1 MIRAMR
7 DQTEPRA
14 ELSESLDW
22 LLAIVLAGYLFWC
35 TSPHRLAIAGTKQ
48 PFDELLMAGV
58 VAGLVVAA
66 LRRVRIEPLTIIVL
80 MVCVASLLTDFLY
93 SGIRFSDLGIYL
105 AAGRHWL
112 GDQQVYQLSPLVV
125 MPKDGSALP
134 FLYPPS
140 TLPLFGFL
148 AILPAHLGGI
158 TFIGGSI
165 GAFLLGAR
173 RVGLS
178 WRWSVA
184 ALAWPPVFVGLVSG
198 NIAVALFALF
208 ALAPSIGSVL
218 IVAPL
223 FKVYNALAALWL
235 IRERQVR
242 SIIVGSAVVLGLCAL
257 TLPFVGG
264 LMAWRDWIEALRAFA
279 ASEQA
284 IPAFLGLSLERYM
297 PFVLAVAI
305 GGLVTVAGLRASGRI
320 GLARLGIATI
330 AVQPSLYLHGFIVSL
345 PALLSLR
352 ARWFWLAA
360 AALSVTTGPRGTP
373 AGLAWPGPWIAI
385 AIVVAS
391 WAVPGLLR
399 DPAGPTDPLHPLG
412 RSGALWPR
420 ESGQL
425 AARWQ
430 SRASGALDVT
440 APVADSAGTG
450 GGHPSNPA
458 NGPVRAVRRRC
469 SVDPGY
475 VSNRY
480 YDVPDLAVPAAIAVP
495 LVRPIA
501 PLDSAIRVGLPRTRD
516 ASAAIEH

>member
-1 MIRAMR
+1 MIRVVP
-7 DQTEPRA
+7 DQTESRA
-14 ELSESLDW
+14 AFSRFLDW
-22 LLAIVLAGYLFWC
+22 LPAIVLAGYLIWC
-35 TSPHRLAIAGTKQ
+35 TSSHRLAIAGTKQ
-48 PFDELLMAGV
+48 PFSELLIAGV
-58 VAGLVVAA
+58 AAGLVLAA
-66 LRRVRIEPLTIIVL
+66 LRRVRIEPLTIIVV
-80 MVCVASLLTDFLY
+80 MVCVASLLTDILY
-93 SGIRFSDLGIYL
+93 SGTRFPDLGIYL
-105 AAGRHWL
+105 EAGRHWL
-112 GDQQVYQLSPLVV
+112 ADEQVYQLSPLVA
-125 MPKDGSALP
+125 MPTDGSALP

-148 AILPAHLGGI
+148 AILPANLGGI
-158 TFIGGSI
+158 AFVAGSI

-198 NIAVALFALF
+198 NIAVVLFALF

-235 IRERQVR
+235 IRERRVR

-257 TLPFVGG
+257 TLPFIGG

-279 ASEQA
+279 ASEQT
-284 IPAFLGLSLERYM
+284 IPVLLGLSLERYM

-305 GGLVTVAGLRASGRI
+305 GGLVTVAGLHASGRI

-385 AIVVAS
+385 VIALAS

-399 DPAGPTDPLHPLG
+399 DPAGAADPLHPLG
-412 RSGALWPR
+412 PSGAVWPR

-430 SRASGALDVT
+430 SRASGVRDATL
-440 APVADSAGTG
+440 PVAYSAGTG
-450 GGHPSNPA
+450 GSQ
-458 NGPVRAVRRRC
+458 
-469 SVDPGY
+469 
-475 VSNRY
+475 
-480 YDVPDLAVPAAIAVP
+480 PDGMP
-495 LVRPIA
+495 
-501 PLDSAIRVGLPRTRD
+501 T
-516 ASAAIEH
+516 